1 MTRGPVAPVIPP
13 GTSAARRGR
22 GTAARRATPLPLA
35 SSPSGSPALPAGV
48 VYGTGRI
55 DTSGRITDHTITSVL
70 GWHSGDRLTLTAEA
84 GVVIA
89 RRDPG
94 GMVTLPARPRIIIPA
109 PLRRRCGLRAGDPVL
124 LAELLPDSPSWYN
137 IASSVTHS
145 IYWGLRDVDGSHPGE
160 PLALTPNVLDV
171 GAAAESAI
179 SASGLIL
186 DRCGKCYGHD
196 PSAHVQRTKERR
208 EAIDALMRRATTSRW
223 AHISTEPQH
232 RGPGGRQR

>member
-13 GTSAARRGR
+13 GTRAARRGL

-35 SSPSGSPALPAGV
+35 SSPSGSPGLPAGV

-55 DTSGRITDHTITSVL
+55 DTSGRITDRTITSVL

-124 LAELLPDSPSWYN
+124 LAA
-137 IASSVTHS
+137 I
-145 IYWGLRDVDGSHPGE
+145 PGQDTLAAYSFAVVHRALQAHG
-160 PLALTPNVLDV
+160 PL
-171 GAAAESAI
+171 
-179 SASGLIL
+179 
-186 DRCGKCYGHD
+186 
-196 PSAHVQRTKERR
+196 QRG
-208 EAIDALMRRATTSRW
+208 EAGQ
-223 AHISTEPQH
+223 P
-232 RGPGGRQR
+232 